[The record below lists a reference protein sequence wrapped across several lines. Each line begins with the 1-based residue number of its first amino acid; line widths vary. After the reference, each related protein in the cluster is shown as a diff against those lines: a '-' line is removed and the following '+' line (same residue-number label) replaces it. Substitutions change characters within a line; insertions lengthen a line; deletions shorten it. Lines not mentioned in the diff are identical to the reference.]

1 MYSNKEIFKI
11 SYPIFLGLIAQNIVN
26 VTDTAFLGRVG
37 EIELGASAL
46 AGVCY
51 IALFMIAFGFS
62 QGSQILIGRRNGEK
76 RYNAIGEIFFHGVI
90 FLMLLGILV
99 FAAVQAFGRD
109 AMYTFMN
116 SEAIADAA
124 TRFLDVRIWGIFFVF
139 PNVMFRA
146 FFVGIQRTKVLSANA
161 IVMAVV
167 NIILDYGLIFGNLG
181 LPKMGLEGAAL
192 ASVIA
197 EGVSLL
203 FFVIYLIAAVDWK
216 KYGFK
221 WELKYDLKVIR
232 SMLDVSVFTMLQSF
246 VSLSTWF
253 LFFAFVEKLG
263 ERPLAVSNIV
273 RSLYMILLMPIQAL
287 SATSNTMISNAIGAG
302 DTDKVLKILMKIIRM
317 AYYILIPISL
327 IIVLFPKAFLSIY
340 TTDPTLIADSIEPTW
355 VLIGGLLFAAAGSIM
370 FNAISGTGNTRSSLF
385 FEVVSLIVYTGY
397 MWYVIYELRSS
408 VAVCWT
414 TELVYWLVLMVT
426 CYPYLLSGKWKDRK
440 I

>member
-99 FAAVQAFGRD
+99 FAAVQAFGRE

-124 TRFLDVRIWGIFFVF
+124 TRFLDMRIWGIFFVF

-181 LPKMGLEGAAL
+181 LPEMGLEGAAL

-221 WELKYDLKVIR
+221 WELKYDIKVIR

-408 VAVCWT
+408 IAVCWT

>member
-76 RYNAIGEIFFHGVI
+76 RFEAIGEVFFHGAI
-90 FLMLLGILV
+90 FLMLLAVLV
-99 FAAVQAFGRD
+99 FGFVQAYGRE
-109 AMYTFMN
+109 AMFTFMS
-116 SEAIADAA
+116 SETIADASA
-124 TRFLDVRIWGIFFVF
+124 RFLNFRIWGIFFVF
-139 PNVMFRA
+139 PSVMFRA
-146 FFVGIQRTKVLSANA
+146 FFVGIQRTKVLSLNA
-161 IVMAVV
+161 IIMAIV

-216 KYGFK
+216 KYGFR
-221 WELKYDLKVIR
+221 WELKYDIKVIR

-302 DTDKVLKILMKIIRM
+302 DTDKVLKILLKIIRM
-317 AYYILIPISL
+317 AYAILIPISL
-327 IIVLFPKAFLSIY
+327 MIVLFPKTFLSIY
-340 TTDPTLIADSIEPTW
+340 TTDITLINDSIEPTW
-355 VLIGGLLFAAAGSIM
+355 VLIAGLLFAAAGSIM

-385 FEVVSLIVYTGY
+385 FEVISLIVYTGY
-397 MWYVIYELRSS
+397 MWYIIYELRSS

>member
-76 RYNAIGEIFFHGVI
+76 RYTAIGEIFFHGVI

-116 SEAIADAA
+116 SGAIADAA

-181 LPKMGLEGAAL
+181 LPEMGLEGAAL

-385 FEVVSLIVYTGY
+385 FEVVSLVVYTGY

>member
-90 FLMLLGILV
+90 FLMLLAILV
-99 FAAVQAFGRD
+99 FAAVQAFGRE

-203 FFVIYLIAAVDWK
+203 FFIIYLIAAVDWK

-232 SMLDVSVFTMLQSF
+232 AMLDVSVFTMLQSF

-273 RSLYMILLMPIQAL
+273 RSLYMILLMPVQAL

-340 TTDPTLIADSIEPTW
+340 TTDPTLIADSIQPTW

-370 FNAISGTGNTRSSLF
+370 FNAISGTGNTRSSLL
-385 FEVVSLIVYTGY
+385 FEVISLVVYTGY

-414 TELVYWLVLMVT
+414 TELVYWLVLMIT
-426 CYPYLLSGKWKDRK
+426 CYPYLLSGKWKGRK

>member
-37 EIELGASAL
+37 ETELGASAL

-76 RYNAIGEIFFHGVI
+76 KYNAIGDIFFHGII
-90 FLMLLGILV
+90 FLMILGVLV
-99 FAAVQAFGRD
+99 FAAVQAFGKD
-109 AMYTFMN
+109 AMYAFMS
-116 SEAIADAA
+116 SENIANAA
-124 TRFLDVRIWGIFFVF
+124 TRFLDVRIWGVFFVF

-181 LPKMGLEGAAL
+181 LPEMGLEGAAL

-263 ERPLAVSNIV
+263 ERPLAISNIV
-273 RSLYMILLMPIQAL
+273 RSFYMILLMPIQAL

-302 DTDKVLKILMKIIRM
+302 DTDKVLAILMKIIKM
-317 AYYILIPISL
+317 AYLILIPISV
-327 IIVLFPKAFLSIY
+327 IIVLFPKTFLSIY
-340 TTDPTLIADSIEPTW
+340 TTDATLIAESVEPLW

-385 FEVVSLIVYTGY
+385 FEVISLIVYTGY
-397 MWYVIYELRSS
+397 MWYVIYVLRSS
-408 VAVCWT
+408 VTVSWT

>member
-1 MYSNKEIFKI
+1 MYSNKEIFRI

-37 EIELGASAL
+37 EVELGASAL

-76 RYNAIGEIFFHGVI
+76 NYGAIGEIFFHGVI
-90 FLMLLGILV
+90 FLMLIGVLV
-99 FAAVQAFGRD
+99 FAGVQAFAGDTLRS
-109 AMYTFMN
+109 FL
-116 SEAIADAA
+116 SSPEISDAA
-124 TRFLDVRIWGIFFVF
+124 IRFLDVRIWGVFFVF

-146 FFVGIQRTKVLSANA
+146 FFVGITRTKVLTANA
-161 IVMAVV
+161 IVMAVI
-167 NIILDYGLIFGNLG
+167 NIILDYALIFGNWG
-181 LPKMGLEGAAL
+181 FPEMGIEGAAL

-197 EGVSLL
+197 EACSLL
-203 FFVIYLIAAVDWK
+203 FFIIYLIADVDWK
-216 KYGFK
+216 KYGFEWK
-221 WELKYDLKVIR
+221 FRYDLKVIR
-232 SMLDVSVFTMLQSF
+232 NMLDISVFTMLQSF

-253 LFFAFVEKLG
+253 LFFAFVEQLG
-263 ERPLAVSNIV
+263 ERPLAISNIV

-302 DTDKVLKILMKIIRM
+302 DTDKVLHIIMKIIRV

-327 IIVLFPKAFLSIY
+327 AIVIFPKAFISIY
-340 TTDPTLIADSIEPTW
+340 TTDPVLLADSVEPLW
-355 VLIGGLLFAAAGSIM
+355 VLVGGILFAAAGSIM

-385 FEVVSLIVYTGY
+385 FEVISLIVYTGY
-397 MWYVIYELRSS
+397 MWYIIYVLRSS
-408 VAVCWT
+408 VAMCWT
-414 TELVYWLVLMVT
+414 TEVVYWLVLLLT
-426 CYPYLLSGKWKDRK
+426 CYPYLLSGKWKNRK